1 MSGVVLGTEAIAAGL
16 LTPGQLR
23 YGYRKVFPNVY
34 APRAQPPN
42 LADKTMAAHLW
53 SGRRGII
60 SGRAAAALHGS
71 KWVSEDAPVELIY
84 SCRRRPAGIIARNER
99 ITWDEVERL
108 GGLSVASVKRTAF
121 DLGRHLPLSR
131 AVVQLDALANAT
143 GFAPDS
149 ILPLV
154 DRYSGA
160 RGMKTLRKALGLMDG
175 GAQSPKETWLRLLL
189 MNHFPRPRTQIPLL
203 NDRGVPIIYLDMGW
217 EDVKIA
223 VEYDGA
229 HHQSDRRQ
237 YVWDEGRMRVI
248 HAREWLHVKVINEDS
263 ADDIVARVKRAW
275 ALRET
280 ASTVANW
287 AS

>member
-1 MSGVVLGTEAIAAGL
+1 MSGVLLGSEAIAAGL

-34 APRAQPPN
+34 VPRAQPPN
-42 LADKTMAAHLW
+42 LADNTVGAYLW

-60 SGRAAAALHGS
+60 TGRAAAALHGA
-71 KWVSEDAPVELIY
+71 KWVSKDAPVELIY
-84 SCRRRPAGIIARNER
+84 QARRRPPGIIARDER

-108 GGLSVASVKRTAF
+108 GGLSTASVTRTAF

-131 AVVQLDALANAT
+131 AVAQLDALANAT
-143 GFAPDS
+143 GFAPEAV
-149 ILPLV
+149 LPLL

-160 RGMKTLRKALGLMDG
+160 RGMKTLRKALELMDG

-189 MNHFPRPRTQIPLL
+189 MKFFPRPQTQIPLL
-203 NDRGVPIIYLDMGW
+203 NDRGKPIIYLDMGW
-217 EDVKIA
+217 EDAKIA
-223 VEYDGA
+223 VEYDGS

-237 YVWDEGRMRVI
+237 YVWDEGRLRLI
-248 HAREWLHVKVINEDS
+248 NARNWLHIKVINEDS
-263 ADDIVARVKRAW
+263 ADDIVARVTRAW